1 MKSNGRE
8 TPFPST
14 TIKSDFFLILLPNLF
29 SINWYLD
36 LLSSRTA
43 PMPFGEVSIFRGPWV
58 SSLNILDG
66 HPFREQLLQLFMDI
80 SIIRTHMGNFSI
92 RGMGHSR
99 INSLLSILDEIQN
112 EIQSEPKQPSRKEA
126 LRNELYKLYLHTSLE
141 ICKQKLNGS
150 ISRDTL
156 AKIQEIKQYFRH
168 IENIGD
174 QNPSRPGKA
183 QE

>member
-1 MKSNGRE
+1 
-8 TPFPST
+8 
-14 TIKSDFFLILLPNLF
+14 
-29 SINWYLD
+29 
-36 LLSSRTA
+36 
-43 PMPFGEVSIFRGPWV
+43 
-58 SSLNILDG
+58 
-66 HPFREQLLQLFMDI
+66 
-80 SIIRTHMGNFSI
+80 
-92 RGMGHSR
+92 MGHSR